1 MHVRTCLAAL
11 LLSMSWLVPCISRA
25 DALYT
30 ITALPAAFNPSD
42 INNAGQM
49 AGVVYADMTT
59 PHAAIYTDGSV
70 TDLGSI
76 GATWSYASAL
86 NEVGA
91 VTGNF
96 DTADGASHAF
106 LYQNGVVHD
115 LGAVNALGL
124 NAAGDVVGQA
134 YNAQG
139 ASGFLYHAGT
149 MTDIGH
155 LGTGTTSLA
164 AAINDSG
171 QIVGESDTA
180 AELHAPSHPYLYDHG
195 TLVDLGTLAGREV
208 NSAVAINN
216 AGQVAGYS
224 ESANGGMHVFFY
236 EHGVMTDLGSFGGRD
251 VTIGGMNQLGQVVG
265 TGNTWDGPDV
275 PFISSNGAL
284 VDLNTLIDATLGWT
298 ITSALDINDHG
309 QIIADA
315 CRAGQCSAIRL
326 DLASAVPEPGALC
339 LLLPG
344 LLLLLLGTRYS
355 TRVRWRLA
363 RAPSLV
369 SSTAR

>member
-1 MHVRTCLAAL
+1 MHGRTCLAVLTL
-11 LLSMSWLVPCISRA
+11 LVSWLVPCASRA

-30 ITALPAAFNPSD
+30 ITALPAAFSPSD

-49 AGVVYADMTT
+49 AGVVYAGSAG
-59 PHAAIYTDGSV
+59 PHAAIYTDGAV
-70 TDLGSI
+70 TDLGAI
-76 GATWSYASAL
+76 GATWSFASAI
-86 NEVGA
+86 NEAGA
-91 VTGNF
+91 VAGNF
-96 DTADGASHAF
+96 DTAAGASHAF
-106 LYQNGVVHD
+106 LYLNGVMHD
-115 LGAVNALGL
+115 IGAANALGL
-124 NAAGDVVGQA
+124 NAAGDVVGQT
-134 YNAQG
+134 YNAHG

-149 MTDIGH
+149 MTEIGH
-155 LGTGTTSLA
+155 LGTGITSLA

-208 NSAVAINN
+208 NSAVVINN

-224 ESANGGMHVFFY
+224 ESANGGMHAFFY
-236 EHGVMTDLGSFGGRD
+236 EDGVMTDLGSFGGLD

-284 VDLNTLIDATLGWT
+284 IDLNTLIDATVGWT

-315 CRAGQCSAIRL
+315 CRAGQCSAVRL
-326 DLASAVPEPGALC
+326 DLASAVPEPVTAL

-344 LLLLLLGTRYS
+344 LLM
-355 TRVRWRLA
+355 LA
-363 RAPSLV
+363 GSRRCRRRQMDLPA
-369 SSTAR
+369 